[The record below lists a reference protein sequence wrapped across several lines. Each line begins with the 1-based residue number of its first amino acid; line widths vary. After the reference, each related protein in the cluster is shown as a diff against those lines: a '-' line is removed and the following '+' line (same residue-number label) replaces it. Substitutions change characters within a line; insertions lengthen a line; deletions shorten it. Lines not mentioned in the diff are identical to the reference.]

1 MAKRAFAVD
10 YALTVNSDAL
20 SVNSTSLN
28 STANVNIT
36 GVTHT
41 FNGNSTFGNV
51 VISGALHTIAGN
63 VNFDSLTFFID
74 ATNNRVGI
82 GNGAPTVSLTF
93 GTTDA
98 VQLPSGNNSTQRPTA
113 ANGMVRYNSTNSV
126 YEFVYTSTWDSHFR
140 LNAAGQTVNGGAFIV
155 TVNNGIKNATTGAF
169 TVNCSLSP
177 LQSLITNGAHTVTAP
192 STDGACDILFING
205 SAAGTVTFSGFTV
218 GTSTG
223 DSFTT
228 TNGHRFLVS
237 IRRIAG
243 ISTYTCIALQ

>member
-1 MAKRAFAVD
+1 MTKKPFEID
-10 YALTVNSDAL
+10 YGIVVNTNIL
-20 SVNSTSLN
+20 VVYGGNLN
-28 STANVNIT
+28 SSANVNIT
-36 GVTHT
+36 GATHIFSGNLTVGNLAVGSLLAVT
-41 FNGNSTFGNV
+41 GN
-51 VISGALHTIAGN
+51 A
-63 VNFDSLTFFID
+63 NFDSGTLFVD

-113 ANGMVRYNSTNSV
+113 ANGMVRYNSTNGV
-126 YEFVYTSTWDSHFR
+126 YEFVYTSSWDSHFR
-140 LNAAGQTVNGGAFIV
+140 LNATGQVVNGGAFI
-155 TVNNGIKNATTGAF
+155 TTANNGIKNATTGAF

-192 STDGACDILFING
+192 STDGACDILFTNG